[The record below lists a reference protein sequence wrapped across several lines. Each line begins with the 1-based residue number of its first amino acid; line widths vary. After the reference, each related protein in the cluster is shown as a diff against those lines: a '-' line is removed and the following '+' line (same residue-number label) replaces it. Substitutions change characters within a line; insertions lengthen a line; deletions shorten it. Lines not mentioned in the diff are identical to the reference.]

1 MRFSHTLTLWYSEN
15 LRDLPW
21 RKTHDPYKIWLSEVI
36 LQQTRVAQGLPYY
49 LKFVEHYPNV
59 AALAAASEQE
69 VLRDWQ
75 GLGYYSRARNLQK
88 AARQLVEQYG
98 GEFPTR
104 YEALLKLQ
112 GIGPYTAA
120 AISSIA
126 FQEPV
131 AVVDGNVYRV
141 LSRIFG
147 IKEAIDSTLGQAL
160 FQRQANLLLD
170 RQQPGTHNQ
179 ALMEFGALVCTP
191 KQPACEQCPFQSDC
205 YAYKKNEIAL
215 LPYKAGKVKVRARYM
230 NYVLFKDERG
240 FYLQRR
246 LSGDI
251 WQGLFTPWLC
261 EKEDLLETEEM
272 FAEITQVFSLQ
283 PGDFRLL
290 ERSVD
295 YKHVLT
301 HQRLFARF
309 WLVQIFHNL
318 QENDLIFVGRKELDL
333 YPVPRLISTY
343 YKSIAQWL
351 D

>member
-1 MRFSHTLTLWYSEN
+1 MRFSHTLTHWYSEN

-21 RKTHDPYKIWLSEVI
+21 RKTKDPYKIWLSEVI

-49 LKFVEHYPNV
+49 LKFVENYPNV

-88 AARQLVEQYG
+88 AARQVVEQYG
-98 GEFPTR
+98 GIFPNT
-104 YEALLKLQ
+104 YATLLKLQ

-126 FQEPV
+126 FQEAV

-141 LSRIFG
+141 LARIFG
-147 IKEAIDSTLGQAL
+147 IKEAIDSTVGQTL
-160 FQRQANLLLD
+160 FQNKANELLD
-170 RQQPGTHNQ
+170 VKQPGTHNQ

-191 KQPACEQCPFQSDC
+191 IQPACAQCPFQSDC
-205 YAYKKNEIAL
+205 YAYNKEEIAL
-215 LPYKAGKVKVRARYM
+215 LPFKAGKVKVRARYL

-240 FYLQRR
+240 FYLQQRQA
-246 LSGDI
+246 GDI
-251 WQGLFTPWLC
+251 WQGLYTPWLS
-261 EKEDLLETEEM
+261 EKEGLLESEEII
-272 FAEITQVFSLQ
+272 AEITQVFPLQ
-283 PGDFRLL
+283 PNNFQLL
-290 ERSVD
+290 ERSAD
-295 YKHVLT
+295 FKHLLT

-318 QENDLIFVGRKELDL
+318 QENDLIFVDRKELDL
-333 YPVPRLISTY
+333 YPVPKLISTY

>member
-21 RKTHDPYKIWLSEVI
+21 RKTNDPYKIWLSEVI

-49 LKFVEHYPNV
+49 LKFVEHYPDV
-59 AALAAASEQE
+59 SALAKASEQE

-88 AARQLVEQYG
+88 AARQMVDQYDG
-98 GEFPTR
+98 KFPSR

-126 FQEPV
+126 FQEAV

-147 IKEAIDSTLGQAL
+147 IKEAIDSTRGQSL
-160 FQRQANLLLD
+160 FQKKANELLD
-170 RQQPGTHNQ
+170 HDQPGTHNQ

-191 KQPACEQCPFQSDC
+191 KHPACDRCPFQRDC
-205 YAYKKNEIAL
+205 YAYQKEEIAV
-215 LPYKAGKVKVRARYM
+215 LPFKAGKVKVRERYL
-230 NYVLFKDERG
+230 NYVLFKDEKG
-240 FYLQRR
+240 FYLQQRQ
-246 LSGDI
+246 SGDI
-251 WQGLFTPWLC
+251 WQGLFTPWMI
-261 EKEDLLETEEM
+261 EKEGLLEEEEM
-272 FAEITQVFSLQ
+272 LAQIAHVFSLRSI
-283 PGDFRLL
+283 DFKLL
-290 ERSVD
+290 ARSAD
-295 YKHVLT
+295 FKHVLT

-318 QENDLIFVGRKELDL
+318 RENDLIFVGRKELDE